1 MGRVAL
7 ILAFCLCLAP
17 PLASAAADD
26 GHELLDGYMTVVD
39 ERGAVLLETGLA
51 VRAGDMYISEDN
63 RLYEI
68 SAVEGTLARAR
79 FLRDETLAAEASVP
93 AQAPAVPPGAPV
105 PPDPAIPAPAADS
118 LQAPAQT
125 PPEQLIA
132 VYYTHN
138 DESYIPT
145 DGTATIKGNGGIFSV
160 GGAFA
165 QRLIELGYAVEND
178 QTRHDPHDANA
189 YQRSR
194 RTFKRL
200 LEQGPAASFDIH
212 RDSAPAS
219 AYQITVNGQPATKML
234 LVVGRQNQ
242 NRQTTMNYAK
252 KIKAAVDSKHEGLV
266 RGIFIAHGN
275 YNQDLSPRTMLVEM
289 GTQYNSREAAERTA
303 ALFADVVPLFLAPSP
318 ENPAAAAPPG
328 GEGTGADEGGFGRDI
343 MNIVA
348 VLVAG
353 IAGFLF
359 ISTGSWREAKRK
371 LARFRRFEF
380 TNFLGKKRKD

>member
-1 MGRVAL
+1 MGRVAFFL
-7 ILAFCLCLAP
+7 VLFLCLAP
-17 PLASAAADD
+17 LAAAADD
-26 GHELLDGYMTVVD
+26 GHELVDGYMTVVD
-39 ERGAVLLETGLA
+39 ERGAVILETGLV
-51 VRAGDMYISEDN
+51 VRPGDMFISEDN

-68 SAVEGTLARAR
+68 NAVEGTLAKAR
-79 FLRDETLAAEASVP
+79 FLRDEPLAALEASIP
-93 AQAPAVPPGAPV
+93 AQAPAAPPGGPAP
-105 PPDPAIPAPAADS
+105 PAPAVPVPVPDVI
-118 LQAPAQT
+118 QAPSPA
-125 PPEQLIA
+125 PPPQLIA
-132 VYYTHN
+132 IYYTHN

-145 DGTATIKGNGGIFSV
+145 DGTATIKGNGGIYSV

-165 QRLIELGYAVEND
+165 RRLVELGYAVEND

-194 RTFKRL
+194 RTFTRL
-200 LEQGPAASFDIH
+200 LEQGPAALFDIH
-212 RDSAPAS
+212 RDSAPLR
-219 AYQITVNGQPATKML
+219 AYQTTVDGQPATKML

-252 KIKAAVDSKHEGLV
+252 KIKAAVDSRHKGLV

-289 GTQYNSREAAERTA
+289 GTQYNTREAAEHTA
-303 ALFADVVPLFLAPSP
+303 ALFADIVPLFLAPAR
-318 ENPAAAAPPG
+318 ETPAATAPPG
-328 GEGTGADEGGFGRDI
+328 GEEGGFGRDI
-343 MNIVA
+343 LNIIA

>member
-17 PLASAAADD
+17 PLATAAADD

-39 ERGAVLLETGLA
+39 ERGAVILETGLV
-51 VRAGDMYISEDN
+51 VRTGDMYIGEDN

-68 SAVEGTLARAR
+68 NAVEGTLARAR
-79 FLRDETLAAEASVP
+79 FLRDETLAAEESVP
-93 AQAPAVPPGAPV
+93 AQAPAAPPAAPAPV
-105 PPDPAIPAPAADS
+105 DPAAPAPDIM
-118 LQAPAQT
+118 QAPSPA
-125 PPEQLIA
+125 PPQQLIA

-145 DGTATIKGNGGIFSV
+145 DGTATIKGNGGIYKV

-165 QRLIELGYAVEND
+165 QRLVELGYAVEND

-219 AYQITVNGQPATKML
+219 AYQITVDGQPATKML

-252 KIKAAVDSKHEGLV
+252 KIKAAVDSKHKGLV

-289 GTQYNSREAAERTA
+289 GTQYNSRGAAERTA
-303 ALFADVVPLFLAPSP
+303 ALFADVVPLLLAPAQ
-318 ENPAAAAPPG
+318 ENPVAAAPPG
-328 GEGTGADEGGFGRDI
+328 GEGPGAEEGGFGRDI
-343 MNIVA
+343 INIIA

-371 LARFRRFEF
+371 LARFRRLEF
-380 TNFLGKKRKD
+380 TNFFGKKRKD

>member
-7 ILAFCLCLAP
+7 ILALCLCFAP
-17 PLASAAADD
+17 PLPAVADD
-26 GHELLDGYMTVVD
+26 GHELSDGYMTVVD
-39 ERGAVLLETGLA
+39 ERGAIILETGLV
-51 VRAGDMYISEDN
+51 VRPGDTYISEDN

-68 SAVEGTLARAR
+68 NAVEGTLAKAR
-79 FLRDETLAAEASVP
+79 FLRDESLAAADASIP
-93 AQAPAVPPGAPV
+93 AQAPASPPGGPA
-105 PPDPAIPAPAADS
+105 PPDPAVPVPDTVQVPSPAPP
-118 LQAPAQT
+118 Q
-125 PPEQLIA
+125 QLIA

-165 QRLIELGYAVEND
+165 RRLVELGYAVEND

-219 AYQITVNGQPATKML
+219 AYQITVDGQPATKML

-252 KIKAAVDSKHEGLV
+252 KIKAAVDSRHKGLV

-303 ALFADVVPLFLAPSP
+303 ALFADIVPLFLAPAPESP
-318 ENPAAAAPPG
+318 AAAAAPPG
-328 GEGTGADEGGFGRDI
+328 GEGPGADEGGFGRDI
-343 MNIVA
+343 MNIVG

-371 LARFRRFEF
+371 LARFRRLEF

>member
-1 MGRVAL
+1 MGRVAFF
-7 ILAFCLCLAP
+7 LALFLCLAP
-17 PLASAAADD
+17 LAAAADDD
-26 GHELLDGYMTVVD
+26 GHELVDGYMTVVD
-39 ERGAVLLETGLA
+39 ERGAVILETGL
-51 VRAGDMYISEDN
+51 VIRPGDMFISEDN

-68 SAVEGTLARAR
+68 NAVEGTLAKAR
-79 FLRDETLAAEASVP
+79 FLRDEPLAALEASIPV
-93 AQAPAVPPGAPV
+93 QAPAVPPGGPAP
-105 PPDPAIPAPAADS
+105 PAPAAPVPDAV
-118 LQAPAQT
+118 QAPSPA
-125 PPEQLIA
+125 PPPQLIA
-132 VYYTHN
+132 IYYTHN

-145 DGTATIKGNGGIFSV
+145 DGKATIRGNGGIFNV

-165 QRLIELGYAVEND
+165 QRLVELGYAVEND

-200 LEQGPAASFDIH
+200 LEQGPVALFDIH
-212 RDSAPAS
+212 RDSAPLS
-219 AYQITVNGQPATKML
+219 AYQTTVDGQPAAKML

-252 KIKAAVDSKHEGLV
+252 KIKAAVDSRHKGLV

-275 YNQDLSPRTMLVEM
+275 YNQDLNPRTMLVEM
-289 GTQYNSREAAERTA
+289 GTQYNTREAAERTA
-303 ALFADVVPLFLAPSP
+303 ALFADIVPLFLAPAREP
-318 ENPAAAAPPG
+318 PAATAPPG
-328 GEGTGADEGGFGRDI
+328 GEGPGAEEGGFGRDI
-343 MNIVA
+343 INIIA

-371 LARFRRFEF
+371 LARFRRLEF

>member
-7 ILAFCLCLAP
+7 ILALCLCLAP
-17 PLASAAADD
+17 PLLSAAAEN
-26 GHELLDGYMTVVD
+26 GHELIDGYMTVVD
-39 ERGAVLLETGLA
+39 ERGAVILETGLV
-51 VRAGDMYISEDN
+51 VRPGDMFISEDN
-63 RLYEI
+63 RLFEV
-68 SAVEGTLARAR
+68 SAVEGTLAKAR
-79 FLRDETLAAEASVP
+79 YLRDEPLAEIEASVP
-93 AQAPAVPPGAPV
+93 AQAPASPPGGAAP
-105 PPDPAIPAPAADS
+105 PAPAAPVPDG
-118 LQAPAQT
+118 LQAPSPG
-125 PPEQLIA
+125 PPQQLIA
-132 VYYTHN
+132 IYYTHN

-145 DGTATIKGNGGIFSV
+145 DGKATIKGNGGIYKV

-165 QRLIELGYAVEND
+165 QRLVELGYAVEND

-189 YQRSR
+189 YHRSR

-219 AYQITVNGQPATKML
+219 AYQATVGGQPATKML

-252 KIKAAVDSKHEGLV
+252 KIKAAVDSKHKGLV

-303 ALFADVVPLFLAPSP
+303 ALFADIVPLFLAPAAQS
-318 ENPAAAAPPG
+318 PAAAAPPG
-328 GEGTGADEGGFGRDI
+328 GEPPAADEGGFGRDI

-353 IAGFLF
+353 IAGFFF

-371 LARFRRFEF
+371 LARFRRLEF